1 MKPCTHPWHCIETG
15 KNAPASVKSIIE
27 IPKGSK
33 GKYELDKN
41 TGLLRLD
48 RVLFS
53 SVHYPANYGFIPQ
66 TYCDDHDPL
75 DILVIC
81 SIDVYPM
88 CIVEAKVIGAMEM
101 IDGEERDDKIISVA
115 RNDMSVNYINELSEL
130 PPHTLVELKRFFE
143 DYKKLEHKNV
153 IVEQFMNK
161 EKAYEIITG
170 EHETLPGE
178 ERQFWHKPG
187 IEIYFDF
194 AVAIIILEFS
204 LFLLKG
210 HLPDPGLE
218 VYYQN
223 EAL

>member
-1 MKPCTHPWHCIETG
+1 MKPYIHPWHFIDTG
-15 KNAPASVKSIIE
+15 KEAPAIVKSIIE

-33 GKYELDKN
+33 GKYEMDKE

-88 CIVEAKVIGAMEM
+88 CIIEAQVIGAMEM
-101 IDGEERDDKIISVA
+101 VDGDERDDKIIAVA
-115 RNDMSVNYINELSEL
+115 RNDMSVNYINDLSEL

-143 DYKKLEHKNV
+143 DYKMLEHKDV
-153 IVEQFMNK
+153 IVEQFLPKTRAFEIVLESMK
-161 EKAYEIITG
+161 LYQEKKKMLIQ
-170 EHETLPGE
+170 L
-178 ERQFWHKPG
+178 Q
-187 IEIYFDF
+187 
-194 AVAIIILEFS
+194 
-204 LFLLKG
+204 
-210 HLPDPGLE
+210 
-218 VYYQN
+218 
-223 EAL
+223 